1 MKKNYFKNLMQ
12 VSLLLGAAFVIS
24 SCDDIIGQ
32 EDNPVAS
39 YVQWDANTPKSIELT
54 LGIPGKSTATVKAVA
69 VSSVV
74 IVYESENTEIA
85 KIDPVTGVVT
95 AVGVGE
101 TNIKAVVTGASSAG
115 QSVFIPE
122 EIKIPVVVKDGKAKL
137 TRVKDEV
144 IEFTANK
151 DSIIDLQK
159 LFTAYPKVGTGNDN
173 SKIEFSAFT
182 YDLTGTPKTWTKVNF
197 VNDLSNLG
205 ALDNTNKEFKIGA
218 QLDAS
223 KLDVTKHISDTI
235 YVVAEL
241 QAATGTPTYVFPA
254 GTATEAEKDI
264 VKDTVKIVINKSIAY
279 LNEKNE
285 RTILTA
291 DKYTTFTDAINA
303 TEWDGTLKAGTYL
316 ADAWLGTWT
325 PKISGDVSIII
336 PNNNIWNYN
345 ALDDAKDGSTL
356 NFFRQANVKDGM
368 GDDLPVGI
376 MRFRG
381 ATNVIT
387 NFKAINLYGGT
398 IEFSNTIA
406 GVGEINVYND
416 AKLTT
421 YQSDYAS
428 YYTGKIQ
435 LKDGGK
441 LTVAGGTVDIIGW
454 GTDLNTGFAV
464 IGDVEVS
471 KGVFTASNS
480 DYRAVKGNLTAG
492 GKTLIKESND
502 NSTWTAIEGT
512 TSTAKYI
519 KAQDKSDT
527 WK

>member
-24 SCDDIIGQ
+24 SCDDVIGQ

-54 LGIPGKSTATVKAVA
+54 LGIAGKETATVKAVA

-85 KIDPVTGVVT
+85 KIDPVTGVIT

-159 LFTAYPKVGTGNDN
+159 LFTAYPKIGTGDDN

-182 YDLTGTPKTWTKVNF
+182 YDYNNGTKKWSTTPTNF

-218 QLDAS
+218 QLKASIIDAD
-223 KLDVTKHISDTI
+223 KCISDTI

-241 QAATGTPTYVFPA
+241 QAATPTPTYVFPTGA
-254 GTATEAEKDI
+254 ADKDI
-264 VKDTVKIVINKSIAY
+264 VMDTVKIVINKSIAY

-291 DKYTTFTDAINA
+291 DKYTTFTDAKAA
-303 TEWDGTLKAGTYL
+303 TGWDGTLKAGTYF
-316 ADAWLGTWT
+316 ADVWLGTWT

-336 PNNNIWNYN
+336 PNNNIWNYD

-421 YQSDYAS
+421 YQSDYAA
-428 YYTGKIQ
+428 YNNGKIQ

-441 LTVAGGTVDIIGW
+441 LTVAGGTVDILGW

-471 KGVFTASNS
+471 KGVFTASNNQ
-480 DYRAVKGNLTAG
+480 YRAVKGNLTAG
-492 GKTLIKESND
+492 GKILIKESND
-502 NSTWTAIEGT
+502 GNTWTALEGA
-512 TSTAKYI
+512 TSTSKYI

>member
-24 SCDDIIGQ
+24 SCDDVIGQ

-39 YVQWDANTPKSIELT
+39 YVQWEAKTPKSIELT
-54 LGIPGKSTATVKAVA
+54 LGIAGKETATVKAVA

-85 KIDPVTGVVT
+85 KIDPVTGVIT

-101 TNIKAVVTGASSAG
+101 TNVKAVVTGASSAG
-115 QSVFIPE
+115 QSVFIPT

-173 SKIEFSAFT
+173 SKIELSAFT
-182 YDLTGTPKTWTKVNF
+182 YDLTGTPKAWTKVNF

-205 ALDNTNKEFKIGA
+205 ALDNTAKEFKIGA

-241 QAATGTPTYVFPA
+241 QAATTTPTYVFPTGA
-254 GTATEAEKDI
+254 ADKDI
-264 VKDTVKIVINKSIAY
+264 VMDTVKIVINKSIAY

-291 DKYTTFTDAINA
+291 DKYTTFTDAMAA
-303 TEWDGTLKAGTYL
+303 TGWDGTLKAGTYFADTWL
-316 ADAWLGTWT
+316 ATWT

-336 PNNNIWNYN
+336 PNDANYPYD
-345 ALDDAKDGSTL
+345 AIDDAKDSSTL
-356 NFFRQANVKDGM
+356 NIFRQAVTNKSADV
-368 GDDLPVGI
+368 PGI
-376 MRFRG
+376 INFSWS
-381 ATNVIT
+381 NNNNIT
-387 NFKAINLYGGT
+387 NFKAINIYGGT
-398 IEFSNTIA
+398 ITVAGRIA
-406 GVGEINVYND
+406 AVGNINVYNE
-416 AKLTT
+416 ASLNVNGTSTFGIKL
-421 YQSDYAS
+421 
-428 YYTGKIQ
+428 KE
-435 LKDGGK
+435 GGK
-441 LTVAGGTVDIIGW
+441 LTVAGGTVSVGAW
-454 GTDLNTGFAV
+454 GTDIENGFAV

-480 DYRAVKGNLTAG
+480 SYRAVKGNLTAG

-502 NSTWTAIEGT
+502 NSTWTALEGA
-512 TSTAKYI
+512 TSTSKYI

>member
-24 SCDDIIGQ
+24 SCDDVIGQ

-39 YVQWDANTPKSIELT
+39 YVQWDAKTPKSIELT
-54 LGIPGKSTATVKAVA
+54 LGIPTKSTATVKAVA

-74 IVYESENTEIA
+74 IVYESENPEIA
-85 KIDPVTGVVT
+85 KVDPVTGVIT

-101 TNIKAVVTGASSAG
+101 TNVKAVVTGASSAG
-115 QSVFIPE
+115 QSVFIPT

-137 TRVKDEV
+137 TLVKEEV
-144 IEFTANK
+144 IEYTANK
-151 DSIIDLQK
+151 DSIIDLSK
-159 LFTAYPKVGTGNDN
+159 LFSAYPEIGAGDNKSSISYAAYTYDYAGTTATPKKYNKNTNYNDELGTITGN
-173 SKIEFSAFT
+173 
-182 YDLTGTPKTWTKVNF
+182 
-197 VNDLSNLG
+197 
-205 ALDNTNKEFKIGA
+205 EFKIGGTLGLA
-218 QLDAS
+218 IDPKDFTDTLYVEATIAKATTTNEYNYTDADAL
-223 KLDVTKHISDTI
+223 K
-235 YVVAEL
+235 A
-241 QAATGTPTYVFPA
+241 
-254 GTATEAEKDI
+254 
-264 VKDTVKIVINKSIAY
+264 TVKIVLKKSIAY

-291 DKYTTFTDAINA
+291 DKYTTFTDAVAA
-303 TEWDGTLKAGTYL
+303 TGYDGTLKAGTYF
-316 ADAWLGTWT
+316 ADKWLNTST

-336 PNNNIWNYN
+336 PNDYSWNYYSI
-345 ALDDAKDGSTL
+345 DDAKDGSTL
-356 NFFRQANVKDGM
+356 NFFRQANVKDNN

-398 IEFSNTIA
+398 IEFNNTIA

-421 YQSDYAS
+421 YQSDYG
-428 YYTGKIQ
+428 YYNSGKIQ

-492 GKTLIKESND
+492 GKILIKESND
-502 NSTWTAIEGT
+502 KSTWTALEGAKS
-512 TSTAKYI
+512 TSKYI
-519 KAQDKSDT
+519 KAQETSKT